1 MISDEFSGV
10 SDEFLISFFWA
21 LMSFWL
27 VFGDFLLFYYDRGF
41 SSDEFLMSF
50 WGHFGRSIL
59 G

>member
-41 SSDEFLMSF
+41 SSDEFLMGLF
-50 WGHFGRSIL
+50 RP
-59 G
+59 